1 MSTAR
6 LQDFKTSN
14 FGGNANFVF
23 SSILIKL
30 SQIAVLMDLKQK
42 QKILYAKKVVRTPF
56 YKNAASSYNSWTVK

>member
-23 SSILIKL
+23 TSILIKL

-42 QKILYAKKVVRTPF
+42 QKNIICQK
-56 YKNAASSYNSWTVK
+56 SSKH